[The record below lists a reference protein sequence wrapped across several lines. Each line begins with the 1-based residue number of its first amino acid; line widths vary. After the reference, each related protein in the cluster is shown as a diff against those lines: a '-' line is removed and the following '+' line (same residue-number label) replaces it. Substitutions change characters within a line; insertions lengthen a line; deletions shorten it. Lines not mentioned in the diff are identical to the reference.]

1 MIDAVLNG
9 KAGTAMQSFAN
20 TLSRQDIEIVVD
32 FVRKEFMQEQ
42 KPNTRYHT
50 AENGWPDH
58 QRYRSA
64 FPFALGEI
72 PLDTPSEQLTEEQR
86 RGKRLFMNACVTCHD
101 RAKVNED
108 GAIWEP
114 RAVSYPRNQYKHT
127 TEEIDASTGATPY
140 AKHDIKPKLSNL
152 TSQERRGEQLFQDNC
167 AFCHAADGTGKNWIG
182 SFLNPHPRNLTDPKA
197 MSAITKAR
205 LKTVIQEGLPGTT
218 MSAWKNV
225 LNNEQIDSIIAYIDR
240 AFHRL
245 DHNKLEP

>member
-1 MIDAVLNG
+1 MIETVLKG
-9 KAGTAMQSFAN
+9 KPGTAMQSFAN
-20 TLSRQDIEIVVD
+20 TLSRQDIAMVVD

-58 QRYRSA
+58 QRYQKA
-64 FPFALGEI
+64 FPFALGKI

-86 RGKRLFMNACVTCHD
+86 QGKHLFMNACVSCHD
-101 RAKVNED
+101 RATVNQE

-114 RAVSYPRNQYKHT
+114 YAVSYPRNEYKHT
-127 TEEIDASTGATPY
+127 TAGIDTSSGATPY
-140 AKHDIKPKLSNL
+140 AKHDNKPELSDL
-152 TSQERRGEQLFQDNC
+152 SPEEQQGEQLFQKNC
-167 AFCHAADGTGKNWIG
+167 SFCHAADGTGKNWIG
-182 SFLNPHPRNLTDPKA
+182 SFLSPHPRNLTDPQV
-197 MSAITKAR
+197 MSTMTKAR

-225 LNNEQIDSIIAYIDR
+225 LNNEQIESIIAYINR

-245 DHNKLEP
+245 SE